1 MNSDLFWDFIPGKIL
16 NAFERFNIHCNFA
29 TPKLQWFH
37 IKKRILKQ
45 MKDNDLVRQLGFVEL
60 TAIGECLI
68 IGASINVVP
77 FKIQRNVK
85 PLGVTDK
92 FLGM

>member
-1 MNSDLFWDFIPGKIL
+1 
-16 NAFERFNIHCNFA
+16 
-29 TPKLQWFH
+29 
-37 IKKRILKQ
+37 